1 MATLLEI
8 KKHNTYYEFR
18 LSNKPQFLF
27 LCDLEDLERLE
38 TGSWYVH
45 VGSKDKTPYIRRQE
59 YPSGKQ
65 FHFHR
70 EVMSAGDFDIKHVV
84 DHRDRN
90 TLDCRKSNLRV
101 VTQAINAQNTSRVKY
116 KNESIVIDGHRLLLI
131 VVNVKRKNYVAR
143 VYHTCF
149 MGKIIAVTR
158 ANRKE
163 FHIKKLKNYFNK
175 RKGCEQEQ
183 GTKQ

>member
-8 KKHNTYYEFR
+8 KKHNDHYEFR

-45 VGSKDKTPYIRRQE
+45 VGTKDKNPYIRRTI

-70 EVMSAGDFDIKHVV
+70 EVMTAGDFDTKHVV
-84 DHRDRN
+84 DHKDRN
-90 TLDCRKSNLRV
+90 TLDCRKSNLRI
-101 VTQAINAQNTSRVKY
+101 VTQGVNAQNTSRVKY
-116 KNESIVIDGHRLLLI
+116 KNESISSF
-131 VVNVKRKNYVAR
+131 VNC
-143 VYHTCF
+143 H
-149 MGKIIAVTR
+149 
-158 ANRKE
+158 
-163 FHIKKLKNYFNK
+163 
-175 RKGCEQEQ
+175 
-183 GTKQ
+183 